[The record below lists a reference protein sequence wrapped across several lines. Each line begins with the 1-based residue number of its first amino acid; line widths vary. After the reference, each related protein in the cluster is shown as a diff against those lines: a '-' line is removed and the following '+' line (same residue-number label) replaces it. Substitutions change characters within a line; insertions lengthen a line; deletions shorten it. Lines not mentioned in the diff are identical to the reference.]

1 MITLSATTNSGE
13 FNSEISID
21 ELLDYLKKIQQKEPV
36 PNFKN
41 RWISESLSEENLCK
55 SSGLFDDNRIVFVR
69 DLGLSRVEIVYR
81 GSKSE
86 LRRVLFWIVLIIEGY
101 RQDYE
106 RQEANDFFQVAD
118 AFFFMPPSE

>member
-1 MITLSATTNSGE
+1 MITLSATANSGE
-13 FNSEISID
+13 FNSEITVD
-21 ELLDYLKKIQQKEPV
+21 ELLNYLKKIQQKESV

-55 SSGLFDDNRIVFVR
+55 SSGLFDDDRIVFVR

-81 GSKSE
+81 GPKSE
-86 LRRVLFWIVLIIEGY
+86 IRRVLFWIVLIIEGY

-106 RQEANDFFQVAD
+106 KQNVDDFFQVAD
-118 AFFFMPPSE
+118 AFFFMPPDE